1 MQDHQ
6 VSQLLGPGEVM
17 YGTTL
22 ALDDAIARGRQVFPG
37 LSICVVGNWFWI
49 DLVQLRSSPLAWSDR
64 HHRDATRCC
73 QRIPGWEAGG
83 LARACDRRDL
93 PGRVGQEGLSLFSTP
108 AHHDCSSTDS
118 QGSPSPDRED
128 KFVHLGTLVPS

>member
-49 DLVQLRSSPLAWSDR
+49 DLGAPREVMHQLAGQSQQPVMLVALEILYSSSRAHRAGEWLRSTPLVAFTDQMYFRTQHTVYVLMGNGRR
-64 HHRDATRCC
+64 HA
-73 QRIPGWEAGG
+73 
-83 LARACDRRDL
+83 
-93 PGRVGQEGLSLFSTP
+93 LSLSTVLQLFSSEQDG
-108 AHHDCSSTDS
+108 H
-118 QGSPSPDRED
+118 
-128 KFVHLGTLVPS
+128 